1 MLKSHTEA
9 VLYAKARKALRF
21 NFRAAAFFGLMMKGS
36 SKIFLFLH
44 PNAFISCYN
53 IQKRF
58 KAKQKG

>member
-36 SKIFLFLH
+36 SKNFFIFAPKCIYKLL
-44 PNAFISCYN
+44 
-53 IQKRF
+53 
-58 KAKQKG
+58 